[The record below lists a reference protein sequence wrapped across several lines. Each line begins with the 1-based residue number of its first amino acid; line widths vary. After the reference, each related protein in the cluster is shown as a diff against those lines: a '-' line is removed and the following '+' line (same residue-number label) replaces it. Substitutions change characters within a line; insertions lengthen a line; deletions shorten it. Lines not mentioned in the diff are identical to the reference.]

1 MLRVNA
7 LVMSNISLLLIPS
20 LLFEPPGKD
29 GERRVAKLVI
39 IYSIISM
46 SHYEY
51 VALSVFI

>member
-29 GERRVAKLVI
+29 GECRVAKLVI

>member
-29 GERRVAKLVI
+29 GERRVARLVI

-46 SHYEY
+46 SHYEC
-51 VALSVFI
+51 VALSVLI